1 MRFSIQP
8 APGDTG
14 FTQWVTAMKMV
25 AQLPG
30 GIPPEFRRRL
40 WLQLAERHLQSRGV
54 NWAEVERTCL
64 TEWQNPGD
72 GELGV
77 QIVKDLHRTGC
88 SLFCG
93 EGGRQNQ
100 ALLKRVLLA
109 YARWNKAVG
118 YCQGFNMLAALMLQ
132 VTDRCESDALKL
144 MIYLIEGVLPDS
156 YFADSLR
163 GLSVDM
169 AVFRELLRSRLP
181 ALSKHLDK
189 LQTAAKDGGRCYEP
203 PLTNVFTMQW
213 FLTLFCNCLPHTTV
227 LRVWDLILLE
237 GNEILLRTALAI
249 WQVLAEKIMTV
260 RSADEF
266 YCVMGV
272 LTREILESGLIDS
285 NSLIKA
291 IVSFGSLTELKTLR
305 EHYTYNINPWGSTGL
320 PHVVDKQVKVYPR
333 PLALDITVLKKQYDR
348 LRQRQREARVILGAV
363 AGATSSA
370 QPCPAR
376 PALNHLLVGRPAL
389 GPPAK
394 DRPKA
399 PGGSVPPPR
408 VLEQR
413 PVQRVGS
420 RIPKGGTLHWKD
432 APQEKK
438 KGDGVV
444 EAKKVGK
451 SPSSTSSS
459 DTELCDE
466 SEPSSSDQE
475 DNIDNLPED
484 SSMVVT
490 NDNIAPV
497 VPDSVE
503 AKLIEPTSNVAVIEV
518 EESNDPEFERFLS
531 DRLKS
536 LKADE
541 PKEEEK
547 TSYSRRNSERA
558 FQIMQENSMILHRIL
573 QCQTR
578 MSPSPPSY
586 ADPDTEAHEPEVKID
601 ELETRSVE
609 DVQSPVYGSKYTSIL
624 EKSKSLDEKYNTLI
638 LNQPLADKDIPTQSS
653 SLQEDLYK
661 KIYYGTVAEGDEKDI
676 EIDSLY
682 LGCYNDS
689 KDDNICTN
697 EEQQSKDTLVINT
710 AAQLDFYPLN
720 SDTSLFS
727 LSQASVNA
735 FDSETV
741 GVNII
746 TEGVKESQ
754 RIQGLECNEFSVTGE
769 DSKNDLY
776 DTTPTKVPILD
787 YVNLKTD
794 ITEGVF
800 SSCAKNVGLLGL
812 SGMENNNSEK
822 SDKILSNISETS
834 YGESSSHNYKPT
846 MFLDKNEQSV
856 VDASNPHLF
865 YSDAILLE
873 TDKEYVKKSLID
885 KENIEKLN
893 HQAAEVGSEVKSKPE
908 KQVIEKS
915 EYLLD
920 DNEIELCS
928 LNSKNDTGSQ
938 STNKELNLSHGQYL
952 DESTVGH
959 QSVQAILEQSSI
971 YRDPSSNIQQFTPNS
986 LTNLTKLPYLTSN
999 FEPTTIGI
1007 PKEPSLPFS
1016 DTQSQ
1021 HDQSINNLEYMQ
1033 RFKEASFNT
1042 CETKEQ
1048 TIFDDS
1054 SPQRNFSNCIS
1065 ELVVTNKIIPV
1076 LPEAMPATHEDK
1088 SSSPQA
1094 VLSCLE
1100 SFDEKQQTK
1109 LDQISSQS
1117 RTHLDE
1123 LSNDISE
1130 LMQANKSITI
1140 LPQATSP
1147 TYEDKSPAT
1156 HKVLFSNLIEL
1167 GDSQQFRD
1175 VQDKTMLKADFEVP
1189 NSHLSEQDICSASNY
1204 SPTFSK
1210 ESQLSQETDNFHFS
1224 VCSNK
1229 DEMLTDSQGAIVY
1242 SAISEALDQ
1251 LTEKALDRK
1260 SLASSQYSPS
1270 EKSSNDHLP
1279 GLAANVKVDLETNK
1293 FPYDFYDTIKDTS
1306 KSGDKLSETT
1316 SFPRYE
1322 AYLKKIAATK
1332 SLKLDSCDI
1341 KSVIEVTDIPD
1352 RCSLDGNV
1360 DEELVRTANS
1370 SENITSK
1377 YLRELYSQKTFGT
1390 DENSDKDSGVSL
1402 CPPRSDNALSSS
1414 DSSFS
1419 NLSRYTSENADR
1431 KTQSQ

>member
-54 NWAEVERTCL
+54 DWAEVERTCL

-93 EGGRQNQ
+93 EGGRHNQ

-181 ALSKHLDK
+181 SLSKHLDR

-285 NSLIKA
+285 NSLVKA
-291 IVSFGSLTELKTLR
+291 IVSFGTLTELKTLR

-348 LRQRQREARVILGAV
+348 LRQRQKEARVILGAV

-413 PVQRVGS
+413 PAQRVGP

-444 EAKKVGK
+444 EAKRGVK

-466 SEPSSSDQE
+466 SEPSSSDEE

-484 SSMVVT
+484 SNMVVT

-497 VPDSVE
+497 VHDSVE
-503 AKLIEPTSNVAVIEV
+503 AKLMETSSDVAVIEV
-518 EESNDPEFERFLS
+518 EEGNDPEFEQFLA
-531 DRLKS
+531 DRLKI

-541 PKEEEK
+541 PVEEDK

-586 ADPDTEAHEPEVKID
+586 VDLDTEAHESDVKADGSEI
-601 ELETRSVE
+601 RSAK
-609 DVQSPVYGSKYTSIL
+609 DIQSPVYGSKYTSIL

-638 LNQPLADKDIPTQSS
+638 LNQPLGDKDIPTQSL

-661 KIYYGTVAEGDEKDI
+661 KMYCGTVAEGDEKDI

-682 LGCYNDS
+682 LGCYKDS
-689 KDDNICTN
+689 KGDNICTN
-697 EEQQSKDTLVINT
+697 EEQQSKDTLIINT
-710 AAQLDFYPLN
+710 TAQLDNFHSMDSLSKTSVN
-720 SDTSLFS
+720 VFDLERIGVDTIAEGLGESQKIQNSLFS
-727 LSQASVNA
+727 
-735 FDSETV
+735 
-741 GVNII
+741 I
-746 TEGVKESQ
+746 TG
-754 RIQGLECNEFSVTGE
+754 
-769 DSKNDLY
+769 KNDNNGIF
-776 DTTPTKVPILD
+776 DMTPTNAPVVD
-787 YVNLKTD
+787 VGANNF
-794 ITEGVF
+794 TEDVF
-800 SSCAKNVGLLGL
+800 YGSSTNVDMLRL
-812 SGMENNNSEK
+812 SDMERNNIE
-822 SDKILSNISETS
+822 SDKNLSNISESS
-834 YGESSSHNYKPT
+834 YEVSSC
-846 MFLDKNEQSV
+846 LDKNEQIV
-856 VDASNPHLF
+856 V
-865 YSDAILLE
+865 I
-873 TDKEYVKKSLID
+873 KECN
-885 KENIEKLN
+885 KENLICKESIEKLDY
-893 HQAAEVGSEVKSKPE
+893 HTAEVNKYLMENNTKTIALSE

-915 EYLLD
+915 EYLLGN
-920 DNEIELCS
+920 NEIELCS
-928 LNSKNDTGSQ
+928 LNSKYDTGSQ
-938 STNKELNLSHGQYL
+938 SINEELSISHSQYL
-952 DESTVGH
+952 DGATGLKSE
-959 QSVQAILEQSSI
+959 QAIWAHSSMGDGSSDSIQQLSPIPHVTTNLELAESRSDISSI
-971 YRDPSSNIQQFTPNS
+971 DFAKELFGDSQSHNQNSNLNS
-986 LTNLTKLPYLTSN
+986 L
-999 FEPTTIGI
+999 
-1007 PKEPSLPFS
+1007 
-1016 DTQSQ
+1016 
-1021 HDQSINNLEYMQ
+1021 
-1033 RFKEASFNT
+1033 KEAQGSTNFPFNT
-1042 CETKEQ
+1042 SDTKEQ
-1048 TIFDDS
+1048 SNFDGTGL
-1054 SPQRNFSNCIS
+1054 SNCTGKVDPAIRS
-1065 ELVVTNKIIPV
+1065 MTV
-1076 LPEAMPATHEDK
+1076 LSKTFEDK
-1088 SSSPQA
+1088 SPSTHD
-1094 VLSCLE
+1094 VLSRFE
-1100 SFDEKQQTK
+1100 SYVEKQQTK
-1109 LDQISSQS
+1109 FNETSSQN
-1117 RTHLDE
+1117 RTNLDN
-1123 LSNDISE
+1123 LSKDISE
-1130 LMQANKSITI
+1130 LIQANKSITT
-1140 LPQATSP
+1140 PPEVMSS
-1147 TYEDKSPAT
+1147 TYEYKSPST
-1156 HKVLFSNLIEL
+1156 HGVEFSSLIEL
-1167 GDSQQFRD
+1167 DDSQQFDNFQGKPMFD
-1175 VQDKTMLKADFEVP
+1175 VSYCPST
-1189 NSHLSEQDICSASNY
+1189 CG
-1204 SPTFSK
+1204 K
-1210 ESQLSQETDNFHFS
+1210 EDQLHEETDNFLFS
-1224 VCSNK
+1224 VYSTKNQS
-1229 DEMLTDSQGAIVY
+1229 LTDSQ
-1242 SAISEALDQ
+1242 SAIAHSARSEVSHELEGK
-1251 LTEKALDRK
+1251 TLDRE
-1260 SLASSQYSPS
+1260 SLVSTRYLPTETFPS
-1270 EKSSNDHLP
+1270 DHLSGP
-1279 GLAANVKVDLETNK
+1279 ATKDVVDLVTNK
-1293 FPYDFYDTIKDTS
+1293 FSYALGDTVEDTIKSD
-1306 KSGDKLSETT
+1306 DKVT

-1322 AYLKKIAATK
+1322 AYLRKIAATK
-1332 SLKLDSCDI
+1332 SLNLDSSGV
-1341 KSVIEVTDIPD
+1341 KSMVDVSDTPH
-1352 RCSLDGNV
+1352 RCPFDGNL
-1360 DEELVRTANS
+1360 ENELVGTANNS
-1370 SENITSK
+1370 VDIMSK
-1377 YLRELYSQKTFGT
+1377 YSMKLSFQSK
-1390 DENSDKDSGVSL
+1390 DETSDKDSGVSL
-1402 CPPRSDNALSSS
+1402 CPIKVDLTSSS

-1419 NLSRYTSENADR
+1419 NLSRYTLEDVER

>member
-64 TEWQNPGD
+64 TEWQNSGD

-93 EGGRQNQ
+93 EGGRHNQ

-249 WQVLAEKIMTV
+249 WQVLADKIMTV

-291 IVSFGSLTELKTLR
+291 IVSFGTLTELKTLR

-394 DRPKA
+394 DRLKA

-413 PVQRVGS
+413 PAQRVGP

-438 KGDGVV
+438 KGDGAV
-444 EAKKVGK
+444 EAKKGFK

-459 DTELCDE
+459 DTELCDD
-466 SEPSSSDQE
+466 SEPSSSDEE

-503 AKLIEPTSNVAVIEV
+503 SKLVEPASNVAVIEV
-518 EESNDPEFERFLS
+518 EESNDPEFEQFLA
-531 DRLKS
+531 DRLES

-558 FQIMQENSMILHRIL
+558 FQIMQENSLILHRIL

-586 ADPDTEAHEPEVKID
+586 ADLDIETHESDVKID
-601 ELETRSVE
+601 DLEFDSAE
-609 DVQSPVYGSKYTSIL
+609 DIQSPVYGSKYTSIL

-638 LNQPLADKDIPTQSS
+638 LNQPLGDKEIPTQSS

-661 KIYYGTVAEGDEKDI
+661 KIYCDTVAEGDEKDI
-676 EIDSLY
+676 EIDSLD

-689 KDDNICTN
+689 KGDNICSD
-697 EEQQSKDTLVINT
+697 EDQQSKDTLVINT
-710 AAQLDFYPLN
+710 AAQLDHFYSMN
-720 SDTSLFS
+720 SDTSLFN
-727 LSQASVNA
+727 LSKTNVD
-735 FDSETV
+735 DSDAEHAR
-741 GVNII
+741 
-746 TEGVKESQ
+746 TEGIENSQ
-754 RIQGLECNEFSVTGE
+754 NVTGSECKEFSVIDEG
-769 DSKNDLY
+769 SKNDIF
-776 DTTPTKVPILD
+776 DITPTNAPVLD
-787 YVNLKTD
+787 SDSSKTNNFN
-794 ITEGVF
+794 EAVF
-800 SSCAKNVGLLGL
+800 SSFERNASTIGLGGIVN
-812 SGMENNNSEK
+812 SNSEG
-822 SDKILSNISETS
+822 SDETVSNISETS
-834 YGESSSHNYKPT
+834 YHNYKAST
-846 MFLDKNEQSV
+846 LFHKNDQSV
-856 VDASNPHLF
+856 METTNSR
-865 YSDAILLE
+865 LLPDLVE
-873 TDKEYVKKSLID
+873 EYTKEDSISEESVEMLDCQS
-885 KENIEKLN
+885 
-893 HQAAEVGSEVKSKPE
+893 AEVKMESIILNK
-908 KQVIEKS
+908 KQLKS

-920 DNEIELCS
+920 DNGIELS
-928 LNSKNDTGSQ
+928 SWKTKNDTRSQ
-938 STNKELNLSHGQYL
+938 LTNKEMNVSQSPYL
-952 DESTVGH
+952 DGSTVE
-959 QSVQAILEQSSI
+959 QESVPAIFKESSSCNV
-971 YRDPSSNIQQFTPNS
+971 PSANF
-986 LTNLTKLPYLTSN
+986 LDSN
-999 FEPTTIGI
+999 FESAVSKIDTTFVGFAM
-1007 PKEPSLPFS
+1007 ESSLLFS
-1016 DTQSQ
+1016 DTQNQ
-1021 HDQSINNLEYMQ
+1021 HNQKLNVNSLEETQ
-1033 RFKEASFNT
+1033 GSKH
-1042 CETKEQ
+1042 CDTKEQ
-1048 TIFDDS
+1048 INFNETS
-1054 SPQRNFSNCIS
+1054 SRLKTDLINLNNDIS
-1065 ELVVTNKIIPV
+1065 KLF
-1076 LPEAMPATHEDK
+1076 LAK
-1088 SSSPQA
+1088 SSTYEDNSPSTLD
-1094 VLSCLE
+1094 VLGCLE
-1100 SFDEKQQTK
+1100 SYDVKQQTK
-1109 LDQISSQS
+1109 FNETSSQS
-1117 RTHLDE
+1117 RTNLDN
-1123 LSNDISE
+1123 LSKDISD
-1130 LMQANKSITI
+1130 LIQANKSLTT
-1140 LPQATSP
+1140 LPEATSSA
-1147 TYEDKSPAT
+1147 YEDRSPST
-1156 HKVLFSNLIEL
+1156 HELLPSNLIEL
-1167 GDSQQFRD
+1167 NDSEQFND
-1175 VQDKTMLKADFEVP
+1175 FQGEATFKADFETPYSQPTEAVI
-1189 NSHLSEQDICSASNY
+1189 SSASNCSSTY
-1204 SPTFSK
+1204 GK
-1210 ESQLSQETDNFHFS
+1210 ERQLCEETDTLHFS
-1224 VCSNK
+1224 VSSTK
-1229 DEMLTDSQGAIVY
+1229 DQILTDSPSDIVY
-1242 SAISEALDQ
+1242 SARSEASDQ
-1251 LTEKALDRK
+1251 IRGKTSDMGNLVSETEKC
-1260 SLASSQYSPS
+1260 SSDLSGS
-1270 EKSSNDHLP
+1270 ATDS
-1279 GLAANVKVDLETNK
+1279 KVDLVANK
-1293 FPYDFYDTIKDTS
+1293 FPYSLADTIEDTT
-1306 KSGDKLSETT
+1306 KIEDKVSQTT

-1332 SLKLDSCDI
+1332 SLNLDSGSV
-1341 KSVIEVTDIPD
+1341 KSVVEISNIPD

-1360 DEELVRTANS
+1360 EQELVKAANS
-1370 SENITSK
+1370 TEDITSK
-1377 YLRELYSQKTFGT
+1377 YLRKLYSQSTVSK
-1390 DENSDKDSGVSL
+1390 DETSDIDSGVSL
-1402 CPPRSDNALSSS
+1402 CPPRTHSTASGS

-1419 NLSRYTSENADR
+1419 NLSSYSSENADT